1 MAAKAIEGLYIAKI
15 AREYRDPLTGAE
27 RYGEEP
33 ELLYAVDRDDLEAG
47 YIAGEPEFI
56 AETGDKTRLIYDR
69 AARTAY
75 LTTAYDL
82 AGDALEILGP
92 DEDAANV
99 DGQTITWRDELEDAT
114 DEEIREILENLDMPI
129 VTIDVDMHRTRGV
142 EHVKILHL

>member
-82 AGDALEILGP
+82 AGDALEILGH
-92 DEDAANV
+92 DDDAPA
-99 DGQTITWRDELEDAT
+99 ELLEDAT

-129 VTIDVDMHRTRGV
+129 VTIGVDMHRTRGV
-142 EHVKILHL
+142 EYVKILHL

>member
-92 DEDAANV
+92 DEDAAN
-99 DGQTITWRDELEDAT
+99 ELEDAT

>member
-56 AETGDKTRLIYDR
+56 VETGDKTRLIYDR

-82 AGDALEILGP
+82 ADDALEILGP
-92 DEDAANV
+92 DEDAAN
-99 DGQTITWRDELEDAT
+99 ELEDAT

>member
-92 DEDAANV
+92 DEDAAN
-99 DGQTITWRDELEDAT
+99 ELEDAT

-142 EHVKILHL
+142 EHVKIMHL